1 MSALTIRK
9 AYCVELG
16 RVVNIAE
23 ARREFLNMATLVP
36 RFTFLC
42 QSKACAD
49 HRVVVIGV
57 SYRVLAK
64 DAPKHVT
71 AHFRKHNE
79 HCAGCDWIGPPKD
92 KAGEVDGALQEK
104 PESNRS
110 RSARLKLTDFVT
122 VFDPRPSF
130 QVQAKSPSLGAQLP
144 ESSCQETSKL
154 KPVSRNVGVPSQ
166 TRTSDFSLLVETY
179 REAREVLSRN
189 EFSALELKVVG
200 IGRLLLEEYFVRM
213 QNATTLLRNRVIFG
227 GARLLKRYGSSGFKF
242 QFIDQV
248 NGGVVTLYVAPE
260 TVIQHP
266 LRRYWESLIREVPR
280 RRYVTIYSTGY
291 LGRNDER
298 GTMELLIP
306 DLDHVEIILGPEKI
320 DA

>member
-92 KAGEVDGALQEK
+92 KAGEVDGALQ
-104 PESNRS
+104 S
-110 RSARLKLTDFVT
+110 RIVAPLFMD
-122 VFDPRPSF
+122 
-130 QVQAKSPSLGAQLP
+130 PSLANDGPRLRAFFTAAFDAMFAYLLEHQRLTRILFWEMASGWKTYVQLGSRLQSADLAP
-144 ESSCQETSKL
+144 LEALFQRAHASGLIRSSFAPAVQLTIALQICHVYLASAPLYRMQQPLLEPRATEA
-154 KPVSRNVGVPSQ
+154 R
-166 TRTSDFSLLVETY
+166 RYLVELVV
-179 REAREVLSRN
+179 ASIM
-189 EFSALELKVVG
+189 SDAPAGAALP
-200 IGRLLLEEYFVRM
+200 
-213 QNATTLLRNRVIFG
+213 NC
-227 GARLLKRYGSSGFKF
+227 
-242 QFIDQV
+242 
-248 NGGVVTLYVAPE
+248 
-260 TVIQHP
+260 
-266 LRRYWESLIREVPR
+266 
-280 RRYVTIYSTGY
+280 
-291 LGRNDER
+291 
-298 GTMELLIP
+298 
-306 DLDHVEIILGPEKI
+306 
-320 DA
+320 